1 MNSGISQAVT
11 DSTESPEGGASPRG
25 LNRLL
30 SFVAWRIF
38 RPLAIIFLRH
48 NVPFKTAATWL
59 KQAYVDVASH
69 NPEFQIGG
77 KRQTKSRIAV
87 ITGLTRV
94 EVDRILK
101 LKEPLKATEQKWNRA
116 TRVLSG
122 WASDPEFTDEN
133 DRPKIIPVKGAHS
146 FATLVERYSGGTTLN
161 SVLDEAIQAGA
172 VERLEDGRLRLVKQD
187 LFGRADKKM
196 LSDLEVIGIT
206 AGDLLNTIE
215 HDTQPDQEDIWLLRL
230 IIQRDVPLS
239 RLDELKKLI
248 HEETTDFLHQLDKK
262 LTRHVEK
269 FRELAEYENE
279 GVIKR
284 LGLGAYYYQ
293 DNNEDWRQS

>member
-1 MNSGISQAVT
+1 MSQVNAQEGNT
-11 DSTESPEGGASPRG
+11 TEESSTGKI
-25 LNRLL
+25 NRLL

-38 RPLAIIFLRH
+38 RPLATIFLRH

-59 KQAYVDVASH
+59 KQAYVDVAS
-69 NPEFQIGG
+69 NKPEFSIDG
-77 KRQTKSRIAV
+77 KKQTKSRIAV

-122 WASDPEFTDEN
+122 WASDPEFMDSQE
-133 DRPKIIPVKGAHS
+133 RPLDIPVKGERS

-161 SVLDEAIQAGA
+161 SVLDEAVQAGA
-172 VERLEDGRLRLVKQD
+172 VQRLDNGLLHLITPD
-187 LFGRADKKM
+187 LFGRADKKL

-230 IIQRDVPLS
+230 IIQRDVPMDKLP
-239 RLDELKKLI
+239 ELKQLI
-248 HEETTDFLHQLDKK
+248 HEETTRFLHGLDKK
-262 LTRHVEK
+262 LTRSVKEYQ
-269 FRELAEYENE
+269 RLTTDDGELSPK
-279 GVIKR
+279 IKR
-284 LGLGAYYYQ
+284 VGLGAYYYQ
-293 DNNEDWRQS
+293 DNEDWSQS